1 MEYELTL
8 LMREFVTHD
17 VMRFVVNRPDGFSFT
32 PGEGVELAIDAP
44 EWRDEGRPFTPTSL
58 VDDGVIEFTIKTYPQ
73 HEGVTRELHRLRPG
87 ARLFMSEPFGTI
99 RHLGAGTF
107 IAGGAGITPFIA
119 ILRELARKEELDGHR
134 LIFANKTPSD
144 IICEKELRHY
154 LGDRCHLICTEAAF
168 PGYEE
173 RRIDEAYLEQTIGD
187 LEQQFYV
194 CGPPAFMDSVTAAL
208 EDLGADS
215 HALVF
220 EE

>member
-1 MEYELTL
+1 MEHEPKL

-17 VMRFVVNRPDGFSFT
+17 VMRFIVSRPDGFSFT
-32 PGEGVELAIDAP
+32 PGQGVELAIDSP

-58 VDDGVIEFTIKTYPQ
+58 VDDEVIEFIIKSYPQ
-73 HEGVTRELHRLRPG
+73 HEGVTRELHRLQPG
-87 ARLFMSEPFGTI
+87 ARLLMSEPFGTI
-99 RHLGAGTF
+99 QHRGAGTF

-119 ILRELARKEELDGHR
+119 ILRELARRQELDGHG

-154 LGDRCHLICTEAAF
+154 LGERCHFICTDDAF
-168 PGYEE
+168 AGYEQ
-173 RRIDEAYLEQTIGD
+173 RRIDEAYLDETIGD
-187 LEQQFYV
+187 IEQQFYV

-208 EDLGADS
+208 EEIGADS
-215 HALVF
+215 QALVF